1 MGVKGNAIFAQS
13 GGPTAVINS
22 SICGA
27 IQEALKH
34 EQITAMYGSIN
45 GILGVLNENMID
57 LNRESRRNI
66 ELLRQTPS
74 SALGSSR
81 HKLKEEEVEKMLD
94 VLVAHDVRYFFIA
107 GGNDSMDTANKVF
120 RMAREKN
127 YELYVMGLPK
137 TVDNDLAMTDHCP
150 GYGSV
155 ARWLAISVRD
165 AGLDTEAIYTSDTIK
180 IVETMGRN
188 AGWITA
194 STALARQEENDA
206 PHIILLPEIPFNRD
220 KFLSDVERVYRKLD
234 YALITCCEGLKDENG
249 DYLTASERTLDTDRF
264 GHKQLGGVGE
274 TLCGMIA
281 EGLKIKARAD
291 KPGTI
296 QRVSAALASR
306 VDLEEAYATGAQ
318 AVRHAVEGKSG
329 YMVTLE
335 RGQGVE
341 YACKTGII
349 PLAKVANREKKVPRE
364 FIKAD
369 GNGVTRQFLDYVTP
383 LIGDPLPEYARLEKH
398 LVKKLLYNKK

>member
-1 MGVKGNAIFAQS
+1 MGATGKAIFAQS

-27 IQEALKH
+27 IQEAQKH
-34 EQITAMYGSIN
+34 SQIGAMYGSIH

-57 LNRESRRNI
+57 LNRENPRTI

-74 SALGSSR
+74 SSLGSSR
-81 HKLKEEEVEKMLD
+81 HKLKEEDYDRILK
-94 VLVAHDVRYFFIA
+94 VLTAHDIRYFFIA
-107 GGNDSMDTANKVF
+107 GGNDSMDTANRVF
-120 RMAREKN
+120 NMARQKH
-127 YELYVMGLPK
+127 YELFVMGLPK
-137 TVDNDLAMTDHCP
+137 TVDNDLPVTDHCP

-155 ARWLAISVRD
+155 SRWLAVSVRD

-194 STALARQEENDA
+194 STALARQRENDA
-206 PHIILLPEIPFNRD
+206 PHIILLPEIPFSRD
-220 KFLSDVERVYRKLD
+220 KFLADVDRVYRKLG
-234 YALITCCEGLKDENG
+234 YAMITCCEGLKDEKG
-249 DYLTASERTLDTDRF
+249 DYLTASQRSLDTDRF

-296 QRVSAALASR
+296 QRVSATLASR
-306 VDLEEAYATGAQ
+306 VDLAEAYATGAQ
-318 AVRHAVEGKSG
+318 AVRHAVAGESG

-335 RGQGVE
+335 REPGAA
-341 YACKTGII
+341 YSCKTGIV
-349 PLAKVANREKKVPRE
+349 PLTEVANREKKVPRT
-364 FIKAD
+364 FINEE
-369 GNGVTRQFLDYVTP
+369 GNWVTQAFLDYVTP

-398 LVKKLLYNKK
+398 SIPKLL

>member
-1 MGVKGNAIFAQS
+1 MGSKGNAIFAQS

-27 IQEALKH
+27 IQEAQKH
-34 EQITAMYGSIN
+34 SEIGVMYGSIH

-57 LNRESRRNI
+57 LNRESPRTI
-66 ELLRQTPS
+66 ELLRRTPS
-74 SALGSSR
+74 SSLGSSR
-81 HKLKEEEVEKMLD
+81 HKLKEEDYDRILK
-94 VLVAHDVRYFFIA
+94 VLTAHDIRYFFIA
-107 GGNDSMDTANKVF
+107 GGNDSMDTANRVF
-120 RMAREKN
+120 KMAGEKG
-127 YELYVMGLPK
+127 YELFVMGLPK
-137 TVDNDLAMTDHCP
+137 TVDNDLPMTDHCP

-155 ARWLAISVRD
+155 ARWLALSVRD

-194 STALARQEENDA
+194 ATALARQREDDA
-206 PHIILLPEIPFNRD
+206 PHIILLPEIPFNRER
-220 KFLSDVERVYRKLD
+220 FLSDVERVYRKLG
-234 YALITCCEGLKDENG
+234 YALITCCEGLRDENG
-249 DYLTASERTLDTDRF
+249 EYLTASKRALDTDKF

-274 TLCGMIA
+274 LLCGMIA
-281 EGLKIKARAD
+281 DGLKIKARAD

-296 QRVSAALASR
+296 QRVSALLASR
-306 VDLEEAYATGAQ
+306 VDADEAYATGAQ

-335 RGQGVE
+335 REPGRE
-341 YACKTGII
+341 YACRTGIVS
-349 PLAKVANREKKVPRE
+349 LAEVANREKKIPRD
-364 FIKAD
+364 FINAE
-369 GNGVTRQFLDYVTP
+369 GNGVGPAFLDYVTP

-398 LVKKLLYNKK
+398 FVKKLL